1 MLLWCRLYK
10 NYLIFQVI
18 SPDNPTRIVA
28 PGEPGEIC
36 VRKPFMMKGYLNR
49 EVETQK
55 FFDSDGFAHVGD
67 LVTYDEEGKIYYIE
81 RIKEM
86 IK

>member
-1 MLLWCRLYK
+1 
-10 NYLIFQVI
+10 
-18 SPDNPTRIVA
+18 
-28 PGEPGEIC
+28 
-36 VRKPFMMKGYLNR
+36 MMKGYLNR